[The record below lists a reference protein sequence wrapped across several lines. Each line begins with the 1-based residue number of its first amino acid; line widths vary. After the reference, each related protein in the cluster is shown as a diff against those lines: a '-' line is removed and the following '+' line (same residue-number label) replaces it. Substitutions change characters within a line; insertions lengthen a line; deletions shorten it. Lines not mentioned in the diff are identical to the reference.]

1 MNYQIL
7 GGATPENSYPL
18 GDSHK
23 LDLETSNIKH
33 WEYIPPK
40 VETIRDVF
48 RGRIER
54 KQITTKEELISYL
67 LDKGKIHL
75 EEVSKDKKNDVL
87 DISDPNKEDENLIMI
102 GGIAGEEVRKFGQ
115 NLKSFSEWKREVNR
129 VLKG

>member
-1 MNYQIL
+1 M
-7 GGATPENSYPL
+7 
-18 GDSHK
+18 
-23 LDLETSNIKH
+23 
-33 WEYIPPK
+33 
-40 VETIRDVF
+40 
-48 RGRIER
+48 
-54 KQITTKEELISYL
+54 ISYL

-75 EEVSKDKKNDVL
+75 EEVSKDKKKKRFNKKQSNTYQKNDVL